1 MPVLPSGL
9 KLALLIDHIME
20 PDRNWFKAP
29 ENHFWLWTPAKE
41 NRPPFSPDQ
50 VWEQVP
56 ETAPIPS
63 SREMMEKYVRVC
75 IGLENGMMY
84 WRGEMLSEFPKYGAL
99 SEEDSI
105 EWRKWLETEKVGDFL
120 DHAIEKCKI
129 QAAIN
134 QDATGYVV
142 LTDVEDGEDGTHVGN
157 HVVDNPLKNSN

>member
-29 ENHFWLWTPAKE
+29 ANSFWLWVPAEE
-41 NRPPFSPDQ
+41 NPPPFSPEQ

-56 ETAPIPS
+56 QTAPIPS

-84 WRGEMLSEFPKYGAL
+84 WRGEMLSEFPKYGTL
-99 SEEDSI
+99 SEQDSI
-105 EWRKWLETEKVGDFL
+105 EWREWLATE
-120 DHAIEKCKI
+120 
-129 QAAIN
+129 
-134 QDATGYVV
+134 
-142 LTDVEDGEDGTHVGN
+142 
-157 HVVDNPLKNSN
+157 